1 MDNAV
6 VLTLILRDTIFQ
18 IVKRIIH
25 APTLMHLKKNEY
37 QPRYLLKYRK
47 DIFKYF
53 MDLEAGIKLQNPKQE
68 LAKYSVTC

>member
-1 MDNAV
+1 
-6 VLTLILRDTIFQ
+6 
-18 IVKRIIH
+18 
-25 APTLMHLKKNEY
+25 MHLKNEY